1 MQRNTLYGLMF
12 GAALTLA
19 GACSSDSSTEPTQPP
34 PPPPPSQATGT
45 VNLRNDASVSILA
58 VYISSCDE
66 ATWGSD
72 RLNAGEEIAP
82 GMLRSFT
89 MPAGC
94 YDVKASTAS
103 KSGSWYDRSVPA
115 GGALNLSLPASASP
129 SVATSADMLE
139 EATWSALKAR

>member
-1 MQRNTLYGLMF
+1 MQRNTLYGLIF

-19 GACSSDSSTEPTQPP
+19 GACSSDSSTGPSQPP

-45 VNLRNDASVSILA
+45 VNLRNDASVAIVA
-58 VYISSCDE
+58 VYISSCDD

-94 YDVKASTAS
+94 YDVKASTGT
-103 KSGSWYDRSVPA
+103 KSGSWYDRSLPA
-115 GGALNLSLPASASP
+115 GGAINLALPATASS

-139 EATWSALKAR
+139 EGSWSSLKAR